1 MARFYSSS
9 DLNTMSY
16 IVRSER
22 IIRETPYKID
32 EHIWDFRR
40 PYKAE
45 FDKLQMALMN
55 DADYSCEPEDC
66 LSGAMG
72 HLISAEN
79 TEEYAEEL
87 AEKADIERRKAKL
100 FREFAGEDA
109 RFFQLADEA
118 DEIAED
124 CEEEADRLYA
134 FASEK
139 RSWWEYYEAE
149 YRQMLRVRN
158 QISGWYSIF
167 SK

>member
-1 MARFYSSS
+1 MARFTSSVR
-9 DLNTMSY
+9 NTMAY
-16 IVRSER
+16 VIRAER
-22 IIRETPYKID
+22 KMKENQMDK
-32 EHIWDFRR
+32 HIWDFRR
-40 PYKAE
+40 PYLSE
-45 FDKLQMALMN
+45 FDPLQMALLREKG
-55 DADYSCEPEDC
+55 YSCEPEDC

-118 DEIAED
+118 DETAED
-124 CEEEADRLYA
+124 MEEEADRLYA

-149 YRQMLRVRN
+149 YREMLRVRD
-158 QISGWYSIF
+158 QLSGWYSVF
-167 SK
+167 E